1 MEEVIIKL
9 KETKFKGKVK
19 RLGFTWT
26 KMSELDISKTFN
38 EEKLID
44 LVSSEMKSEI
54 YKMCLDVVIKQWD
67 DKEARYREKVKLFLM
82 QTSK

>member
-26 KMSELDISKTFN
+26 KMSELDISKTID

-44 LVSSEMKSEI
+44 LVSSEIKSEV
-54 YKMCLDVVIKQWD
+54 YKRCLDVVIKQWD
-67 DKEARYREKVKLFLM
+67 DKEARYREKVKLFLK

>member
-44 LVSSEMKSEI
+44 LVSSEMKSEL
-54 YKMCLDVVIKQWD
+54 YKRCLDVVIKQWD